1 MAQRRSR
8 PLELTPAEIGRLYDR
23 LAPRLVRF
31 FMRRVLDAELAVEL
45 TAETFA
51 ELLAQRGKFRGSS
64 QAELEGWLFK
74 LARTQLT
81 RYLRKGHAERRA
93 IERYAIQMP
102 ILAPDEIERINA
114 SIDLATTREHIRAAL
129 EELPE
134 AQREALRLRVVDQ
147 LPFKEVAEILGVS
160 EETARTR
167 VSRALRTLHK
177 HLEDVINPKGA
188 LP

>member
-1 MAQRRSR
+1 MAQRRGRS
-8 PLELTPAEIGRLYDR
+8 LELTPTEIGRLYDR

-31 FMRRVLDAELAVEL
+31 FMRRVYDAELAIEL

-93 IERYAIQMP
+93 IEKYGIQMP
-102 ILAPDEIERINA
+102 VLAPDEIERINA
-114 SIDLATTREHIRAAL
+114 SVDLATTREHIRVSL
-129 EELPE
+129 EQLPE
-134 AQREALRLRVVDQ
+134 AQREALRLRVVEER
-147 LPFKEVAEILGVS
+147 PFKEVAEILGVS

-167 VSRALRTLHK
+167 VSRALRALHQR
-177 HLEDVINPKGA
+177 LDDQINPEEV